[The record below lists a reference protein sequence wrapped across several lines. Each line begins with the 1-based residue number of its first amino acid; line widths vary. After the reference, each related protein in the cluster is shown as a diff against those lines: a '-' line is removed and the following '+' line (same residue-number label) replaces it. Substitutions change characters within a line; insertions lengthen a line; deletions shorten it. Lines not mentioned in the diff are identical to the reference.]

1 MLAENIKAK
10 GLVSFV
16 LTDAQGNVKKQ
27 EDHNLVV
34 NGGLAFIASRLYN
47 TPAVMSHI
55 AVGTNTTAAAGTDTA
70 LGSESARV
78 GLDSATVA
86 TTNVTNDTVQ
96 YVATFGPGTGTAA
109 LTEAGIFNASSGGT
123 MLARTVFPVIN
134 KGAGDTLTITWKVT
148 VA

>member
-1 MLAENIKAK
+1 MIKENIKAT

-16 LTDAQGNVKKQ
+16 LTDANGNIKEQ
-27 EDHNLVV
+27 QDHNLVV
-34 NGGLAFIASRLYN
+34 NSGLAHIAGRLMGSP
-47 TPAVMSHI
+47 TAMSHI
-55 AVGTNTTAAAGTDTA
+55 AVGTNTTAVSATDTA
-70 LGSESARV
+70 LGAESARV
-78 GLDSATVA
+78 ALDSTTNV

-96 YVATFGPGTGTAA
+96 YIATFAPGTGTAA
-109 LTEAGIFNASSGGT
+109 LTEAGIFNDASIGV